1 MKVKFF
7 ATYRQIADCKSL
19 EVEVPVDVLGL
30 LRDLCRR
37 WPEFS
42 DKILTPDGEDLGLDA
57 IVLVNGRHI
66 QHLDGVHTRLT
77 NDDTVTVLPLVAGG

>member
-7 ATYRQIADCKSL
+7 ATYRQIANCKDF
-19 EVEVPVDVLGL
+19 EIEAPADVLGL
-30 LRDLCRR
+30 LKVLCRR

-42 DKILTPDGEDLGLDA
+42 NKIVAPDGESLGADA

-66 QHLDGVHTRLT
+66 QHLDGVRTSLA
-77 NDDTVTVLPLVAGG
+77 NGDTVTLLPLVAGG